1 MTIKPYYQYQISE
14 DESLIAYIRH
24 KNRVVGK
31 MINISQKFLYQN
43 VMKKL

>member
-1 MTIKPYYQYQISE
+1 MTIKPYYQYQISK

-24 KNRVVGK
+24 KNRVIGK
-31 MINISQKFLYQN
+31 MMDISQKFLYQT